1 MRLAIFALFTAFV
14 VANGYL
20 VRVDIQMDDVNF
32 GLVRG
37 RMEILFTFKESSGN
51 KGDYFSI
58 PNQESYT

>member
-37 RMEILFTFKESSGN
+37 RMEILFTYKESSGN
-51 KGDYFSI
+51 KGNYFFI
-58 PNQESYT
+58 PDQQSYT